1 MLKDTVADA
10 IREGQ
15 FHVYPVST
23 IDEGIEVLTGETAG
37 KRLDD
42 GNFEPGSIND
52 LVQKR
57 LITLAEKLRD
67 FSKGDDNQNG
77 KQESKDS

>member
-23 IDEGIEVLTGETAG
+23 IDEGIEVLTGESAG
-37 KRLDD
+37 KRLSD
-42 GNFEPGSIND
+42 GDFESGSIND
-52 LVQKR
+52 LVEKR
-57 LITLAEKLRD
+57 LINLAEKLRD
-67 FSKGDDNQNG
+67 FSKGEEANNDKPTTG
-77 KQESKDS
+77 ES